1 MNPDQELRVK
11 PPKFVKSSSGTGSN
25 PPWYKRQKKVT
36 VLFNFVERRKS
47 YFLQA
52 YFHRRGYLYKDLGD
66 HVFEDVRWGKEYGNR
81 MQCNPLYFTSGS
93 IIKELFQ
100 IQKETGL
107 SKEEIAKR
115 YIFLSGGGQCG
126 PCRYGM
132 YPQEYLKVINDAG
145 FKDFRILIFSSDII
159 QESMPRGSAFNF
171 DLMFKIEILIAIIL
185 ADFIH
190 VAECALRPYAKD
202 KELVIKLLT
211 KAEELFWKHSKSPLF
226 LYYSYSQKI
235 SRMFSV
241 PKHKLQL

>member
-1 MNPDQELRVK
+1 
-11 PPKFVKSSSGTGSN
+11 
-25 PPWYKRQKKVT
+25 
-36 VLFNFVERRKS
+36 
-47 YFLQA
+47 
-52 YFHRRGYLYKDLGD
+52 
-66 HVFEDVRWGKEYGNR
+66 

-211 KAEELFWKHSKSPLF
+211 KAEETLLEAFKSPLYF
-226 LYYSYSQKI
+226 FTIPIALKKI
-235 SRMFSV
+235 SRMFSEV
-241 PKHKLQL
+241 PKHKLQLPRIYVTGEFFANLAHNEGNYNLRRFIMDEGCEVYPGLYPAGVVR